1 MSAMQKRGLVC
12 VVAAVVTIGI
22 GNVSKP
28 CHCTVVHHI
37 LALHELGLDAKLKN
51 PLSIQ
56 KCIYCM
62 RPFLQVNA
70 FPSLYASRHNGCASP
85 ARGYADH
92 GAPIQT
98 DEIAVALKNLSSA
111 IVKFWEPGETYELE
125 VTNPSTLDAY
135 AWIHASAGSFDAP
148 ATGTQSPA
156 CKNAWYSDSSDVAH
170 AVQWTA
176 PAAVP
181 TKGQCVLF
189 SAAQADSSSAPYSTK
204 SVCFNLLQLILPL
217 DYA

>member
-1 MSAMQKRGLVC
+1 MSAMQKRGLVR

-22 GNVSKP
+22 GKVSKRYD
-28 CHCTVVHHI
+28 CTVVHHI
-37 LALHELGLDAKLKN
+37 QALHEVALDPKIKN
-51 PLSIQ
+51 PLSI
-56 KCIYCM
+56 KRSISCM
-62 RPFLQVNA
+62 RTFLQVDA
-70 FPSLYASRHNGCASP
+70 FPSLYASRHNGCAIP
-85 ARGYADH
+85 AQGYSDH

-98 DEIAVALKNLSSA
+98 DEIALALKDPSST
-111 IVKFWEPGETYELE
+111 IVKFWEPGETYELA

-156 CKNAWYSDSSDVAH
+156 CKNAWYSDSSGVAH

-181 TKGQCVLF
+181 TKGKCVLF
-189 SAAQADSSSAPYSTK
+189 STAQADSSSAPYSTK
-204 SVCFNLLQLILPL
+204 SVCFHLV
-217 DYA
+217 